1 MKLNTKKFNYPKSI
15 RAYYNGRR
23 LYDIGDEKLPSVTT
37 ILSETASE
45 EKKASLARWRQSV
58 GQKQSEI
65 ITREASSRGSKL
77 HELLE
82 KFILNQ
88 LNLDLLV
95 DNSLEKLMA
104 DQIIENG
111 IRNKLSEV
119 WGVEATLAYS
129 GKRGFAGSADLIGI
143 YEGHETILDFKQSNK
158 PRKDEWNEDS
168 YYLQIAGYSLCHNK
182 TYGTNID
189 QGVILLCTKDLMF
202 QRFIIDSERLK
213 KFQKIFLDKVNQYYE
228 MQLNN

>member
-1 MKLNTKKFNYPKSI
+1 MNLNFKFNYPKSI
-15 RAYYNGRR
+15 RAYHNGQR
-23 LYDIGDEKLPSVTT
+23 LYDVNSEKLPSVTT
-37 ILSETASE
+37 ILSATESE
-45 EKKASLARWRQSV
+45 EKKASLERWRNRVGRKEADLISRQSL
-58 GQKQSEI
+58 
-65 ITREASSRGSKL
+65 SRGSAM
-77 HELLE
+77 HDFLE

-88 LNLDLLV
+88 LNLDLLG
-95 DNSLEKLMA
+95 DNSLERLMS

>member
-45 EKKASLARWRQSV
+45 AKKASLARWRQSV

-65 ITREASSRGSKL
+65 ISREASSRGSKL

-88 LNLDLLV
+88 LNLDLLG
-95 DNSLEKLMA
+95 DNSLERLMS

>member
-1 MKLNTKKFNYPKSI
+1 MKLNTKFNYPKSI
-15 RAYYNGRR
+15 RAYYNGQR
-23 LYDIGDEKLPSVTT
+23 LYDIGNEKLPSVTT
-37 ILSETASE
+37 ILSATESE

-65 ITREASSRGSKL
+65 ISREASSRGSKL
-77 HELLE
+77 HEILE
-82 KFILNQ
+82 SFVLGK
-88 LNLDLLV
+88 LNLDLLG

-129 GKRGFAGSADLIGI
+129 GHRVFAGAADLIGV

-168 YYLQIAGYSLCHNK
+168 YYLQLAGYSLCHNK

-202 QRFIIDSERLK
+202 QRFVVDSERLK
-213 KFQKIFLDKVNQYYE
+213 KFQQIFLDKVNQYYE